1 MEWNLQAGAAA
12 QCLNGS
18 DSGKSGEEIA
28 ELIGLGWASS
38 RYKGA
43 GHPEPAVSTRRGF
56 RQHFLPITTKHITE
70 HHQHGLEVD
79 SGFGLLIFHFYI
91 NLVNISDISNVWNI
105 YVFI

>member
-12 QCLNGS
+12 HCLNGS

-28 ELIGLGWASS
+28 ELIGLGWAGS

-56 RQHFLPITTKHITE
+56 RQHFPT
-70 HHQHGLEVD
+70 HH
-79 SGFGLLIFHFYI
+79 
-91 NLVNISDISNVWNI
+91 
-105 YVFI
+105 